1 MSGSTFRV
9 DSEWAGIGLSNNPV
23 GDIKGQP
30 DDAQL
35 TRSRLST
42 QLLERRS
49 QRVEFG
55 AEIGPIP
62 GLS

>member
-1 MSGSTFRV
+1 
-9 DSEWAGIGLSNNPV
+9 LSNNPV

-35 TRSRLST
+35 TRSRLSA
-42 QLLERRS
+42 QLLERRP

-55 AEIGPIP
+55 AETGPIL